1 MQIGSPSRAPSLKR
15 HSARRIFKPRF
26 SPRHPSIC
34 LEIFVVAFAGLLFTD
49 LPLLSPTFEIASPI
63 RMSSTLVRASTEIDI
78 LRLESISAFSLD
90 CRRPTKS
97 KSKWERATSGHFRSP
112 KSSLPQY
119 LAVWPASV
127 SFTYQLIVSVL
138 LLGFANQ
145 HFGCAK
151 QPLSVHLSC
160 KVTRQYHT
168 GTCMTRHRLVQ
179 VLVSAKGHPCLHR

>member
-1 MQIGSPSRAPSLKR
+1 LQIGSPSRAPSLKR

-97 KSKWERATSGHFRSP
+97 KSKWERTTSGHFRSP
-112 KSSLPQY
+112 
-119 LAVWPASV
+119 
-127 SFTYQLIVSVL
+127 
-138 LLGFANQ
+138 
-145 HFGCAK
+145 
-151 QPLSVHLSC
+151 
-160 KVTRQYHT
+160 
-168 GTCMTRHRLVQ
+168 Q
-179 VLVSAKGHPCLHR
+179 VLATSIPCSLAGVGIFYVPVDSVGSTPWLCEPTFWLRQAASISASLLQSN